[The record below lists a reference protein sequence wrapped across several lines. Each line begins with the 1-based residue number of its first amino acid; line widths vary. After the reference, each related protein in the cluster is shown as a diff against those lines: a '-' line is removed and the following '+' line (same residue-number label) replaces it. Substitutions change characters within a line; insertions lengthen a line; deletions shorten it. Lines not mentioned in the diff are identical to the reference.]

1 MTKGEAKDW
10 LERGWK
16 LNETINKKLEEQ
28 CTIYNLACS
37 STSCPSNERVQ
48 SGHKNTTEDILIKY
62 IDISD
67 EIDRL
72 TDELYNVKR
81 ETWQAINQMDNKLY
95 KKILKL
101 RFVYFKPWGY
111 IAQKINISSNTVRNK
126 VLSRAI
132 DLITQYIV

>member
-72 TDELYNVKR
+72 TDELYDVKR
-81 ETWQAINQMDNKLY
+81 EILTVIKKVPNRFY
-95 KKILKL
+95 RKILYWHC
-101 RFVYFKPWGY
+101 FCFKDWGWIAERTKMSKESIKKYHY
-111 IAQKINISSNTVRNK
+111 IMAVETAKH
-126 VLSRAI
+126 
-132 DLITQYIV
+132 YI